1 MVAKTAR
8 QAVRVIT
15 LLGGLLLLPATAMV
29 GPGKGTPWAYW
40 IWEGSLGV
48 KLASA
53 REPFDLGPD
62 DNGPS
67 SLPTKDQLID
77 QNNQLFA
84 QASSDRRASESTA
97 PRSPLGFPS
106 EGGSERHP
114 ANPGGRDS
122 TPLDP
127 EKRGLELPVP
137 WEARATNPANRRGPG
152 VGNRAPEASPLF
164 GGTNCQT
171 VSSVRAVSPSQLLP
185 WQKDCH
191 QLGRY
196 LEQLGATEY
205 SVHPWEPAGGVY
217 RAWCRVKVLPNG
229 SLWTRHFEA
238 TGQTAAEAMLKV
250 AEQVLQW
257 RERNIDGGQF
267 P

>member
-1 MVAKTAR
+1 MVAKTAWH
-8 QAVRVIT
+8 AVRVIT

-106 EGGSERHP
+106 EGGAKGIPQIRAGEIRRLWTPKKGGWSCRFLGKPEQQIRQIAGDRGLGIGLRRHP
-114 ANPGGRDS
+114 P
-122 TPLDP
+122 
-127 EKRGLELPVP
+127 
-137 WEARATNPANRRGPG
+137 
-152 VGNRAPEASPLF
+152 
-164 GGTNCQT
+164 
-171 VSSVRAVSPSQLLP
+171 
-185 WQKDCH
+185 
-191 QLGRY
+191 
-196 LEQLGATEY
+196 Y
-205 SVHPWEPAGGVY
+205 SG
-217 RAWCRVKVLPNG
+217 
-229 SLWTRHFEA
+229 
-238 TGQTAAEAMLKV
+238 GQTAK
-250 AEQVLQW
+250 
-257 RERNIDGGQF
+257 RF
-267 P
+267 PP